1 MNKDNFEK
9 IIRKKN
15 QTLKIIF
22 HLIFHYIT
30 KHQKIIYFFKIYFFR
45 IHLKKYFSVNK

>member
-15 QTLKIIF
+15 QTLKI
-22 HLIFHYIT
+22 IFHYIT

-45 IHLKKYFSVNK
+45 IHLKKYFSANK